1 MTLARPKL
9 RDDGYCQT
17 LLYLVESLLDGLL
30 DGCPAGWMICWIDD
44 LLEAPNVITADK
56 TTATH

>member
-44 LLEAPNVITADK
+44 LLDR
-56 TTATH
+56 